1 MADAQGDAADLQND
15 RGVFRA
21 EYERELGKWLRRR
34 LGWLCIAYGVFWTLS
49 TTLVIVSTLMA
60 EQAKPA
66 QVAPPMSPV
75 EIRAD
80 RAEKRAEAGL
90 PPRPGDARAIEA
102 AHALE
107 KRREERQRGS
117 EAVVST
123 IDAFGMLAREI
134 AQDIRRPTRRDGQQ
148 KPPPPQ
154 SGSRLM
160 DRWWLD
166 EPPAASDG
174 HPVATPADGPGSKRT
189 TPEDAHAAGTSP
201 ADGGERVDGTAKPT
215 AGAGAGTGAGAGAD
229 AEMKGDAS
237 NEPATEPDAET
248 ISSSPSSPSPS
259 SASTAKS
266 TATAPLVLPWWAWV
280 LSALPIFGVVGW
292 YGLAVRPK
300 LYTREELVSAA
311 SRMVLTLSLLNFA
324 FESALLLA
332 DPNAPVLPLVSVFC
346 WHLTA
351 SLFLPWS
358 WRESLRPIVP
368 VLICWALLRAGLAAG
383 DGSWVSTA
391 LSIAFAPLLFLPA
404 LVLCYTRLRWHR
416 NRFKTGF
423 VGRRFLEMRREFVQA
438 RAVHESLFPKPI
450 DADWMRFEF
459 SYRPA
464 ADIGGDFIHVWTD
477 DSERFHLAL
486 IDVTGH
492 GLASAMSVA
501 RIHGEIERLRDEY
514 PNEGPAKILARLNR
528 YFHRLLAR
536 HKLYAS
542 GILLTIDPHSGELRY
557 ASAGH
562 PPMFLRSRGKI
573 TELES
578 TTLLLGAADDSIFG
592 EEELTVK
599 LEEGDTLVLFTDGA
613 YEAQSPRGERLGLDR
628 IREIMQRPTAP
639 PRWTQYMMRLVE
651 TFEAGMAEDDLLIAE
666 VNFLSRRSVS
676 SITGDDVPIP
686 AQRYAGAGAGSG
698 SGSGSGS

>member
-117 EAVVST
+117 EALVST

-174 HPVATPADGPGSKRT
+174 HPVATPADGPGSTRA

-215 AGAGAGTGAGAGAD
+215 AGAGAGTGTGAD
-229 AEMKGDAS
+229 AGAEMKGDAS

-248 ISSSPSSPSPS
+248 ISS

-280 LSALPIFGVVGW
+280 LSALPIFGVVVW

-300 LYTREELVSAA
+300 LYTREELVTAA

-698 SGSGSGS
+698 SGSGS